1 MIQRFLQ
8 LPAFVQFFSIIGD
21 APRSLAATNDPASIV
36 GDIGTRAPVSSDNRF
51 GFRILAKFVRSLS
64 RLFSLGDEW
73 WKKDRC

>member
-8 LPAFVQFFSIIGD
+8 LSAFVLFSASSGMPREAWPPRMIRRALSAILGVVPQYPPII
-21 APRSLAATNDPASIV
+21 AS
-36 GDIGTRAPVSSDNRF
+36 AFAS
-51 GFRILAKFVRSLS
+51 LAKFVRSLS